1 MNRDSQEKALQPFVE
16 PMKDVFGRPSLLHR
30 LGVRRRAQRI
40 ERMRQA
46 RDRMLAKRMHDIMAG
61 CGLSQADYSIGGG
74 RVVRVPEVVSVVAG
88 SPMALN
94 LRILPGQTP
103 SDFAAHAS
111 AIAYGLDMAEVRVV
125 PLAPSMIQLE
135 LLPAAKD
142 PR

>member
-1 MNRDSQEKALQPFVE
+1 MNRNSEEKTLQPLVE
-16 PMKDVFGRPSLLHR
+16 PMKDVFARSSLLYR
-30 LGVRRRAQRI
+30 LGVRRRAQRL
-40 ERMRQA
+40 ERIRQA
-46 RDRMLAKRMHDIMAG
+46 RDRMLAKRTHDILAG

-111 AIAYGLDMAEVRVV
+111 AIAYGLGMEEVRVV
-125 PLAPSMIQLE
+125 PLAPSVIRLE
-135 LLPAAKD
+135 LMPATES
-142 PR
+142 RR